1 MHRSFCT
8 AALLLTVSLASVA
21 TAQSANAPGG
31 AAHNGSIGPSTI
43 PGATREDKLNYIK
56 AELRKMDTNH
66 DDRITSEE
74 WIAAGGKKSSFDL
87 LDYNKDNILTVQE
100 LRSNARKLKA
110 FNDFQAA
117 APH

>member
-1 MHRSFCT
+1 MFRLPVI
-8 AALLLTVSLASVA
+8 AALLISTGAF
-21 TAQSANAPGG
+21 AQSANAPGG
-31 AAHNGSIGPSTI
+31 GAHNGTIGPSTI

-74 WIAAGGKKSSFDL
+74 WVAAGGKKSSFDM
-87 LDYNKDNILTVQE
+87 LDYNKDNVLTLQE

-117 APH
+117 APR